1 MPRLRLGFRITETL
15 AERAVYSEHAQQL
28 DLMAVEERQYYPGV
42 EKIGC
47 RWGTE
52 ESERRIPI
60 DASAVLN

>member
-1 MPRLRLGFRITETL
+1 L

-28 DLMAVEERQYYPGV
+28 ELMAVEERRYPVV

-52 ESERRIPI
+52 ENQRRIPI